1 MGRRIIIDE
10 LEFGVPYGK
19 LAGKTWYEETA
30 DSKRILALHGWM
42 DNAGS
47 FDNLIPLLKFNQEAY
62 FVALDL
68 PGHGKSSQ
76 YPPGSSYSDVNIVM
90 EIRRC
95 LTELD
100 WIQPVE
106 SEINGNDLMTS
117 TYGNNVNNDQSK
129 KKKFTIIGHSL
140 GAGLAV
146 FYSSL
151 YPNDVDE
158 IILLDYMKP
167 RTVPT
172 DVMLKGVADSFD
184 RFIKIV
190 PAPSPISSPILSK
203 STLRN
208 GDKGQVVV
216 SQETAIIATIEAHR
230 QLGNLTREDATCLLK
245 RSTVAVS
252 TPANGVIYSRDLR
265 LQAMLNF
272 REQWDVV
279 EVMFAQIRCHV
290 LILLGTEGLY
300 AAEGPFR
307 DRIDEMEE
315 LLRSKA
321 KSLEVLWTEG
331 DHYLHMNRPKQTAE
345 LINNYFSR

>member
-47 FDNLIPLLKFNQEAY
+47 FDNLVPLLKFPQDAY
-62 FVALDL
+62 IVGLDL

-76 YPPGSSYSDVNIVM
+76 YPPGASYSDINIVM
-90 EIRRC
+90 EVRRC
-95 LTELD
+95 LIELD
-100 WIQPVE
+100 WIQPTE
-106 SEINGNDLMTS
+106 FDLNGSPTVTNH
-117 TYGNNVNNDQSK
+117 NNVNNKQP
-129 KKKFTIIGHSL
+129 KKKFSIIGHSL

-151 YPNDVDE
+151 YPDDVDE
-158 IILLDYMKP
+158 IVLLDYLKP
-167 RTVPT
+167 RTMPT
-172 DVMLKGVADSFD
+172 DEMLKGVAESLD
-184 RFIKIV
+184 RYIKIV
-190 PAPSPISSPILSK
+190 PAPSPIASPVLSK
-203 STLRN
+203 AAQRN

-216 SQETAIIATIEAHR
+216 SQETAIIATIEAHK
-230 QLGNLTREDATCLLK
+230 QLGNLTREDAKCLLK

-272 REQWDVV
+272 REHWCVA
-279 EVMFAQIRCHV
+279 ETMFAQVKCHV
-290 LILLGTEGLY
+290 LILLGKEGLY
-300 AAEGPFR
+300 ATDESFR
-307 DRIDEMEE
+307 EKMDEMEKI
-315 LLRSKA
+315 LRSKT
-321 KSLEVLWTEG
+321 KSLEVIWTEG
-331 DHYLHMNRPKQTAE
+331 DHYLHMNRPEQTAE
-345 LINNYFSR
+345 LINKFFAR